1 MDSSGEFD
9 SVNNVAN
16 VATTDHVVEVTYD
29 SEVIHHSYLLFVLPS
44 DKPGSS
50 LIIEKLTGA

>member
-29 SEVIHHSYLLFVLPS
+29 SEMIHHSYLLSVLPS
-44 DKPGSS
+44 DTPG
-50 LIIEKLTGA
+50 A